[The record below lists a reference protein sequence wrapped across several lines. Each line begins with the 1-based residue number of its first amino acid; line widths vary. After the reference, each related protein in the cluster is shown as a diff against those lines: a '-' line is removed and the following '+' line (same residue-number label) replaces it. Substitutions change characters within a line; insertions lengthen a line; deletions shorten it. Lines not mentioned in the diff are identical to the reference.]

1 MNTYDRF
8 YLFAPLL
15 MLSLG
20 LGVSIGYVIVRAL

>member
-1 MNTYDRF
+1 MNAYLRI